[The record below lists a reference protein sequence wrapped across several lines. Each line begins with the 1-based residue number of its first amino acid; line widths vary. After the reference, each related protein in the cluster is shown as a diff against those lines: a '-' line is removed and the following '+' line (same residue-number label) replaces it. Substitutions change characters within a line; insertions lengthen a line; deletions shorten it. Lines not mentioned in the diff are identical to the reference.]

1 MEEEGGCVA
10 EGGVG
15 GAVDGHHVR
24 GLGDEQH
31 QAEVLHR
38 EIDFQVPGEKLLW
51 CQFLH
56 KIDLIQIIYSNVHT

>member
-1 MEEEGGCVA
+1 MEEEGGGVA

-15 GAVDGHHVR
+15 GSVDGHHVR

-38 EIDFQVPGEKLLW
+38 EVDFQVPGKKISFW
-51 CQFLH
+51 C
-56 KIDLIQIIYSNVHT
+56 